1 VVREVFSVPGRRPLC
16 PTCSGVFALGRPRS
30 RGDEIVRRVQC
41 SGCGKAAIVTNSRA
55 VRVLVIEQRDAVRN
69 TVREI
74 LARAGHEVIEA
85 ADAGVGLRAY
95 EARPP
100 DLVFIDVHAPGRMNA
115 ADFVRNLRKAFPDAR
130 VVAMAGRPSYGMVD
144 PAMVT
149 TQLGATHTIRM
160 PFSNDEV
167 LRIVE
172 EARK

>member
-1 VVREVFSVPGRRPLC
+1 MVRELFFVPGRRPVC
-16 PTCSGVFALGRPRS
+16 PTCSGTFSLGRPRA
-30 RGDEIVRRVQC
+30 RGEEIVRRVQC
-41 SGCGKAAIVTNSRA
+41 TGCGKAAIVTNSRA
-55 VRVLVIEQRDAVRN
+55 LRVLVIEQKDSVRRA
-69 TVREI
+69 VREI
-74 LARAGHEVIEA
+74 LAGAGHEVIEA

-149 TQLGATHTIRM
+149 TQLGAMRTIRM
-160 PFSNDEV
+160 PFSKDDV

-172 EARK
+172 EARR

>member
-1 VVREVFSVPGRRPLC
+1 M
-16 PTCSGVFALGRPRS
+16 
-30 RGDEIVRRVQC
+30 
-41 SGCGKAAIVTNSRA
+41 TNSRA
-55 VRVLVIEQRDAVRN
+55 VRILVIEQRDAVRN

-74 LARAGHEVIEA
+74 LAGAGHEVIEA

-100 DLVFIDVHAPGRMNA
+100 DLVFIDVDAPGRMDA

-130 VVAMAGRPSYGMVD
+130 IVAMAGRPSYGMVD

-149 TQLGATHTIRM
+149 TQLGAMRTIRM

-172 EARK
+172 EVRK